1 MLCNIHS
8 LTIKEQIEQE
18 QDTSHTE
25 DCQYLLVFL
34 LVISA
39 APSWLLAVLDN
50 DTPGP
55 GLASPRREDKP
66 FSVATQENYLVW
78 NHIPKY

>member
-1 MLCNIHS
+1 MFDEKVIDLI
-8 LTIKEQIEQE
+8 
-18 QDTSHTE
+18 HTE

-50 DTPGP
+50 DSPGP

-66 FSVATQENYLVW
+66 FSVATQENYLVL